1 MKAVAVLPGK
11 KDSIHPPDLQ
21 ARDQPEDWLP
31 DALSYK
37 IPAGGYRRLS
47 VPRERTLRV
56 EKHEANA
63 GPHVSDPAGITAEEL
78 AGLRFFE
85 GVPGWA
91 LERLARSATKRR
103 FEQGAIVVRQ
113 NDEAR
118 AVYFLLSGAVQIL
131 VYFEGVGDLL
141 MGVQRDRGSLIAGW
155 SAFRPPFRH
164 TSSMRCEE
172 TSELVRLPRETF
184 EGIFEDDPYLG
195 YQILKKV
202 AVAVDH
208 WLEGAVTILLETPYI
223 PDQA

>member
-11 KDSIHPPDLQ
+11 KDSIHPPDLR
-21 ARDQPEDWLP
+21 ARDHPEDWLS
-31 DALSYK
+31 DTLSYK

-47 VPRERTLRV
+47 VLRERTLRV

-63 GPHVSDPAGITAEEL
+63 RPHVSDPTGITAEEL

-91 LERLARSATKRR
+91 LERLARSATTRG
-103 FEQGAIVVRQ
+103 FEQGAIVVQQ

-184 EGIFEDDPYLG
+184 EEIFEDDPYLG